1 MASMALTESA
11 VAQQPQHRVKAR
23 QDRSAALLY
32 VSCGGGAGRPA
43 GSRDRAVVRERLTR
57 LNVGVDMAAD
67 IPEAFARLAER
78 RYSLCVL
85 DLAAGRAAITAIRVI
100 RAQHPGTFVV
110 GVVDSANPVAAA
122 EAIHAGFVDLLP
134 WPFEP
139 ADVLALL
146 ANAEDRK
153 GIEPEQFFSFGLVR
167 GVVANSAAMQQA
179 MTQVRRAADTRGGV
193 IVSGEAGSGR
203 RMLARAVHTSFE
215 DGARRPFVAVDCG
228 GDPDAVEMTLFGCAS
243 DRRVEAGQASAPE
256 RVTGHSAL
264 VAARGGT
271 LFLERLED
279 LPARLQARLARI
291 LRDREAT
298 IGDRQE
304 LVTLDVRPMASVT
317 PGVDDAVADGR
328 LRSDLF
334 ERLSQTRL
342 EAPPLRRR
350 REDIPVL
357 AAHLLRRE
365 CTEQLCEIKTF
376 SRSALALLAALPW
389 RGNAAELQA
398 LVQTLC
404 RTSRRLVIQ
413 LDDVLQHAS
422 LDAMGAR
429 LEAGTT
435 LRDARMQFE
444 RDCISAVLVKHQGRV
459 GDAAKA
465 LGIQRTN
472 LYRKVRQLNV
482 SRTLLVARR

>member
-1 MASMALTESA
+1 MSSMALTESA
-11 VAQQPQHRVKAR
+11 VAQQPQHREKAR
-23 QDRSAALLY
+23 QERSAALLY
-32 VSCGGGAGRPA
+32 VSCGGGLGRPA
-43 GSRDRAVVRERLTR
+43 GSRDRAAVRDRLTR

-179 MTQVRRAADTRGGV
+179 MVQVRRAADSRGGV
-193 IVSGEAGSGR
+193 VVSGEPGSGR

-215 DGARRPFVAVDCG
+215 DGARRPFISIDCG
-228 GDPDAVEMTLFGCAS
+228 GDPSGLEMTLFGVA
-243 DRRVEAGQASAPE
+243 DRRSEPREPSAPE
-256 RVTGHSAL
+256 RVSGQSAL

-279 LPARLQARLARI
+279 LPARLQARLARV
-291 LRDREAT
+291 LRDREGT
-298 IGDRQE
+298 LGDRQE
-304 LVTLDVRPMASVT
+304 VVALDVRAMASVT

-404 RTSRRLVIQ
+404 RSSRRLVIQ

-435 LRDARMQFE
+435 LREARMQFE

>member
-1 MASMALTESA
+1 MSMVLSETA

-23 QDRSAALLY
+23 RERSASVLY
-32 VSCGGGAGRPA
+32 VSCGGGLGRPA
-43 GSRDRAVVRERLTR
+43 GSRDRAAVRERLAR
-57 LNVGVDMAAD
+57 LDVGVDMAAD
-67 IPEAFARLAER
+67 IPEAFGKLAER
-78 RYSLCVL
+78 RYTLCVL
-85 DLAAGRAAITAIRVI
+85 DLAAGRAAITAIRVL
-100 RAQHPGTFVV
+100 RAQHPHMFVV

-122 EAIHAGFVDLLP
+122 DAIHAGFVDLLP

-139 ADVLALL
+139 TDVLALL
-146 ANAEDRK
+146 ANAEDRR

-167 GVVANSAAMQQA
+167 GIVANSGAMQQV
-179 MTQVRRAADTRGGV
+179 MVQVRRAAESRGGV
-193 IVSGEAGSGR
+193 IVTGEPGSGR

-215 DGARRPFVAVDCG
+215 DGARRPFVSIDCG
-228 GDPDAVEMTLFGCAS
+228 ASDPDALEMTLFGCLS
-243 DRRVEAGQASAPE
+243 DRRLDPSATTPE
-256 RVTGHSAL
+256 RVAGQSAL
-264 VAARGGT
+264 VTARGGT
-271 LFLERLED
+271 LFLEHVEE
-279 LPARLQARLARI
+279 LPARVQARLARV

-298 IGDRQE
+298 LGDRHE
-304 LVTLDVRPMASVT
+304 LVTLDVRPMASAT
-317 PGVDDAVADGR
+317 PAVDDAVADGR
-328 LRSDLF
+328 LRRDLF

-365 CTEQLCEIKTF
+365 CTELLCDVKTF
-376 SRSALALLAALPW
+376 SRAALALLAALPW
-389 RGNAAELQA
+389 RGNAAELHS

-404 RTSRRLVIQ
+404 RTSKRLVIQ
-413 LDDVLQHAS
+413 IDDVLEHAS

-429 LEAGTT
+429 MEAGTT
-435 LRDARMQFE
+435 LREARMQFE

-482 SRTLLVARR
+482 SRSLLVARR

>member
-1 MASMALTESA
+1 MSSMALTESA

-32 VSCGGGAGRPA
+32 VSCGGGLGRPA
-43 GSRDRAVVRERLTR
+43 GSRDRAAVRERLTR
-57 LNVGVDMAAD
+57 LNVSVDMAAD

-179 MTQVRRAADTRGGV
+179 MLQVRRAADSRGGV
-193 IVSGEAGSGR
+193 LVSGEAGSGR

-215 DGARRPFVAVDCG
+215 DGARRPFISVDCG
-228 GDPDAVEMTLFGCAS
+228 GDPTAVEMTLFGVS
-243 DRRVEAGQASAPE
+243 ERRSEPREPSAPE
-256 RVTGHSAL
+256 RVSGQSAL

-279 LPARLQARLARI
+279 LPARLQARLVRI

-298 IGDRQE
+298 LGDRQE
-304 LVTLDVRPMASVT
+304 VVTLDVRPMASVT

-365 CTEQLCEIKTF
+365 CTEQLCDIKTF

-389 RGNAAELQA
+389 RGNAAELQT

-435 LRDARMQFE
+435 LREARMQFE

>member
-1 MASMALTESA
+1 MSMALSEA
-11 VAQQPQHRVKAR
+11 VAQQPQRRVEGRREK
-23 QDRSAALLY
+23 SAASVLY
-32 VSCGGGAGRPA
+32 VSCGGGIGRP
-43 GSRDRAVVRERLTR
+43 GGNRDRAAVRDRLAR
-57 LNVGVDMAAD
+57 LDVGVDMAAD
-67 IPEAFARLAER
+67 IPSAFERLAER
-78 RYSLCVL
+78 RYTLCVL

-100 RAQHPGTFVV
+100 RAQHPNTFVV
-110 GVVDSANPVAAA
+110 GVVDAANPVAAA

-167 GVVANSAAMQQA
+167 GIVANSDAMQQA
-179 MTQVRRAADTRGGV
+179 MLQVRRAAETRGGV
-193 IVSGEAGSGR
+193 LVAGEPGSGR

-215 DGARRPFVAVDCG
+215 DGARRPFVVVDCG
-228 GDPDAVEMTLFGCAS
+228 TDDPDALEMTLFGCRGES
-243 DRRVEAGQASAPE
+243 GSSTSPE
-256 RVTGHSAL
+256 RVTGQSAL

-279 LPARLQARLARI
+279 LPARLQSRLARV

-298 IGDRQE
+298 LGDRHE
-304 LVTLDVRPMASVT
+304 LIALDVRPMAAVA
-317 PGVDDAVADGR
+317 PNVDDAVGEGR
-328 LRSDLF
+328 LRRDLYD
-334 ERLSQTRL
+334 RMAQTRL

-357 AAHLLRRE
+357 ATHLLRRQ
-365 CTEQLCEIKTF
+365 CTEQLCDIKTF

-429 LEAGTT
+429 LEAGLS

-482 SRTLLVARR
+482 SRSLLVARR